1 MGDHIYV
8 KDPVYLQLLVVLMP
22 PEEKLYSV
30 PQLKYLS
37 YGEEP
42 LQGQGFGSV
51 LTNLH
56 AKYSLAHTSVQ
67 LLLKEEKSPSE
78 MVLTLTNIDV

>member
-1 MGDHIYV
+1 MKLAYSNFTVLI
-8 KDPVYLQLLVVLMP
+8 LL
-22 PEEKLYSV
+22 EIKLYIV
-30 PQLKYLS
+30 PSSKALISGK
-37 YGEEP
+37 EP

-56 AKYSLAHTSVQ
+56 TKYSLAHTSVQ